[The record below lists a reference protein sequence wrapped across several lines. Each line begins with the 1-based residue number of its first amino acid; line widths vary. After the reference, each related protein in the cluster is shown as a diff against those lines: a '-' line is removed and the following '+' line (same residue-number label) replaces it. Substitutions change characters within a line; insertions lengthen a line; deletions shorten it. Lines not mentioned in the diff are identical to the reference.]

1 MINDWR
7 KHWNDVFPFY
17 WVQLPNFMSPS
28 EQPSESQWAELRE
41 AQSATLALQNTGQ
54 AVIIDLGE
62 AGDIHPRNKRD
73 VGYRL
78 ALVALRNTYER
89 DIVCSG
95 PRYQSS
101 KIEQDKIIVTF
112 TEVGSGLKAR
122 DKYGYLRG
130 FAIAGSDKKFVW
142 AKAYIEGDHI
152 VVYSDE
158 LKSPIAVRYAW
169 GDNPDDANL
178 YNHENLPASPF
189 RTDF

>member
-1 MINDWR
+1 
-7 KHWNDVFPFY
+7 
-17 WVQLPNFMSPS
+17 
-28 EQPSESQWAELRE
+28 
-41 AQSATLALQNTGQ
+41 
-54 AVIIDLGE
+54 
-62 AGDIHPRNKRD
+62 
-73 VGYRL
+73 
-78 ALVALRNTYER
+78 
-89 DIVCSG
+89 
-95 PRYQSS
+95 
-101 KIEQDKIIVTF
+101 
-112 TEVGSGLKAR
+112 VGSGLKAR